1 VTYEDVPYPPG
12 ATPRTH
18 EEVHML
24 RRYGTT
30 DRPLTVHDDLP
41 EVVIAIPEKA
51 PAGAGTNSP

>member
-1 VTYEDVPYPPG
+1 
-12 ATPRTH
+12 
-18 EEVHML
+18 ML

-41 EVVIAIPEKA
+41 ELVIAIPEKA